1 MKKPKKKPY
10 ELHSMEQIV
19 KQRRTFV
26 EEQGFTQL
34 QDIESVET
42 FFDQDGPKILFVNS
56 VCGCAASI
64 LPALKSIKN
73 DRVLL
78 GTVFAGQDD
87 EATNHARSRMEDYAP
102 SSPNVTFLRDGD
114 VHSRIDR
121 ADIMK
126 NDSETLESMIEDG
139 IEEINQ

>member
-1 MKKPKKKPY
+1 MKKPKKKIY
-10 ELHSMEQIV
+10 ELHNMEQIV
-19 KQRRTFV
+19 EQRRTFV

-34 QDIESVET
+34 QDAESVES

-64 LPALKSIKN
+64 LPALESIK
-73 DRVLL
+73 DDSVLL

-102 SSPNVTFLRDGD
+102 SSPNVTFLKNGD
-114 VHSRIDR
+114 VHSRMDR

-126 NDSETLESMIEDG
+126 NDAETLESMIEDG
-139 IEEINQ
+139 IEEIKE